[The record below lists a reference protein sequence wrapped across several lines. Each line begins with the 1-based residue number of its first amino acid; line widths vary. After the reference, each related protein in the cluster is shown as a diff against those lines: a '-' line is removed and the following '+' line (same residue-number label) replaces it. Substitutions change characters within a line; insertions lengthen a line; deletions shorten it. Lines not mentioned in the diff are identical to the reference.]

1 MKTLPGICS
10 ASALTALFTACGAGA
25 PPPAEPTPAAT
36 AEEAAPAPSE
46 VAPTFSGEV
55 LPLFQARCTT
65 CHGKAGGLDL
75 AGYGALMQ
83 GADGEQVVL
92 PGDPDGS
99 ELIEYVDGRKEKRM
113 PLNAPPLAD
122 GEIAILRNWIA
133 AGARND

>member
-10 ASALTALFTACGAGA
+10 VVALTALVVACGAGA
-25 PPPAEPTPAAT
+25 PPPAGPAPAADET
-36 AEEAAPAPSE
+36 VAAPSE
-46 VAPTFSGEV
+46 LPPTFSGEV
-55 LPLFQARCTT
+55 LPLFQARCIS

-75 AGYGALMQ
+75 ASYETLMQ

-122 GEIAILRNWIA
+122 GEIGILRGWIA
-133 AGARND
+133 AGAKND